1 MSWNPQAGVVKDST
15 QRQNPSDSLAK
26 ALQASAPVAMLS
38 PVRTDNSSL
47 SSCQVWQSCADR
59 TTNRSRQACACELL
73 IHIVNHNYILVSFP
87 TTKEG
92 LQRHAL
98 DLDKWQEAYWD
109 RGDDQMHYSRAG
121 PIMMYWGSAVMSRS
135 TVVKSCLRNLEGH
148 RRKKKRNH
156 RQSYIRTQFYMRTN
170 FNSSTQGSTCAKDVN
185 KLEHK
190 RDLNHDTWPE
200 SSTYPH
206 QWPTLGC
213 QWECRRCE
221 NQFPAAESLFK
232 PPE

>member
-148 RRKKKRNH
+148 RRKKKAIIDNH
-156 RQSYIRTQFYMRTN
+156 TYEHNSICAQISIPVHRGRHVQRMWTN
-170 FNSSTQGSTCAKDVN
+170 
-185 KLEHK
+185 
-190 RDLNHDTWPE
+190 LNISAT
-200 SSTYPH
+200 
-206 QWPTLGC
+206 
-213 QWECRRCE
+213 
-221 NQFPAAESLFK
+221 
-232 PPE
+232 